1 MRTVEKVLVVG
12 NSVRNIACS
21 ARKAGYIVYAL
32 DRFGDVDMRKCANKA
47 QILKNIPCN
56 ELRKI
61 VESFGD
67 FDAIIPG
74 PGFENLKLKNTLSN
88 PLNIIE
94 DAGDKSKLPGKMNS
108 MGIPHP
114 STESADK
121 ADGMGFPLMVKPKA
135 GSGGMKNIIIRNETE
150 MRNFQTRNDS
160 HDFIAQEFV
169 KGIPCSASLIST
181 GDDAV
186 VVALN
191 EQLIGLPWLTRVPFA
206 YCGNITPF
214 HTKFKAEMVQYAL
227 QIAMEFKLRGSNGVD
242 FMLTDKGIQVI
253 EINPRFQGSLD
264 TVELST
270 GMSIFD
276 AHIRSFEGELPK
288 LRGFQCFAA
297 KTIIFAEKELVIT
310 REISD
315 ILIRCMNKGRAA
327 DIPTP
332 GAIIQPDEP
341 ITTMLSTAR
350 TRMTVLDSV
359 RKSSQHIKRRTEA

>member
-1 MRTVEKVLVVG
+1 MKTVRKVLVVG

-32 DRFGDVDMRKCANKA
+32 DRFGDVDTRKCANKT
-47 QILKNIPCN
+47 QILENIPFN
-56 ELRKI
+56 ELHKI
-61 VESFGD
+61 VDSFGD

-74 PGFENLKLKNTLSN
+74 PGFEKMKLKNTLST
-88 PLNIIE
+88 PLKIIE
-94 DAGDKSKLPGKMNS
+94 DASDKSKLPGKMNS

-114 STESADK
+114 RTESIEK
-121 ADGMGFPLMVKPKA
+121 SDGMGFPLMVKPKV

-150 MRNFQTRNDS
+150 MKDFQNRSDS
-160 HDFIAQEFV
+160 NDFIAQEFV
-169 KGIPCSASLIST
+169 EGIPCSASLIST

-191 EQLIGLPWLTRVPFA
+191 EQLIGTPWLTRIPFA

-214 HTKFKAEMVQYAL
+214 HTKFKADMEQYAL
-227 QIAMEFKLRGSNGVD
+227 QIAMEFKLQGSNGVD
-242 FMLTDKGIQVI
+242 FMLTNKGVQVI

-276 AHIRSFEGELPK
+276 AHIRSFDGELPE

-297 KTIIFAEKELVIT
+297 KTIIFAEKELIISQD
-310 REISD
+310 ISD
-315 ILIRCMNKGRAA
+315 TLIENMNKGRAA
-327 DIPTP
+327 DIPAR
-332 GAIIQPDEP
+332 GVVVQPDEP

-350 TRMTVLDSV
+350 TRMTVMDKV
-359 RKSSQHIKRRTEA
+359 RSSSLHIKRRTEA

>member
-1 MRTVEKVLVVG
+1 MKTVKKVLILG

-32 DRFGDVDMRKCANKA
+32 DRFGDVDTRKCANKA
-47 QILKNIPCN
+47 QILENVPCN

-61 VESFGD
+61 VEAFD
-67 FDAIIPG
+67 DIDAIIPG
-74 PGFENLKLKNTLSN
+74 PGFENLKLKNTLGN
-88 PLNIIE
+88 PLKIIE
-94 DAGDKSKLPGKMNS
+94 DAGDKSKLPKKLNS

-114 STESADK
+114 ETESVVRS
-121 ADGMGFPLMVKPKA
+121 DGMGFPLMVKPKA

-150 MRNFQTRNDS
+150 MKDFQNRSDS

-191 EQLIGLPWLTRVPFA
+191 EQLIGTPWLTRIPFA

-214 HTKFKAEMVQYAL
+214 HTKFQEEMMQYAL
-227 QIAMEFKLRGSNGVD
+227 QIALEFKLQGSNGVD
-242 FMLTDKGIQVI
+242 FMLTDKGVQVI

-276 AHIRSFEGELPK
+276 AHIRSFEGELPE

-315 ILIRCMNKGRAA
+315 TLIECMNKGRAA
-327 DIPTP
+327 DIPTR
-332 GAIIQPDEP
+332 GAVIQPDEP
-341 ITTMLSTAR
+341 ITTMLSRAWTRTAALQ
-350 TRMTVLDSV
+350 TV
-359 RKSSQHIKRRTEA
+359 RKYSQHIKRRTEA

>member
-1 MRTVEKVLVVG
+1 MKKVKKVLVLG

-21 ARKAGYIVYAL
+21 GRKAGYIVYAL
-32 DRFGDVDMRKCANKA
+32 DRFGDVDTRKCANKT
-47 QILKNIPCN
+47 QILENIPFN
-56 ELRKI
+56 ELHKI
-61 VESFGD
+61 VESFD
-67 FDAIIPG
+67 DIDAIIPG
-74 PGFENLKLKNTLSN
+74 PGFENLVLKNTLSN
-88 PLNIIE
+88 PLKIIE
-94 DAGDKSKLPGKMNS
+94 DAGDKSKLAEKMNS

-114 STESADK
+114 KTELADK
-121 ADGMGFPLMVKPKA
+121 ADDMGFPLMVKPKT
-135 GSGGMKNIIIRNETE
+135 GSGGMKNLIIRNETE
-150 MRNFQTRNDS
+150 MNDFQNRSDS

-186 VVALN
+186 VVAIN
-191 EQLIGLPWLTRVPFA
+191 EQLIGLPWLTRIPFA

-214 HTKFKAEMVQYAL
+214 HTEFKAEMEKYAL
-227 QIAMEFKLRGSNGVD
+227 QIAMEFKLQGSNGVD
-242 FMLTDKGIQVI
+242 FMLTDKGVQVI

-276 AHIRSFEGELPK
+276 AHIRSFEGELPE

-310 REISD
+310 RDISD
-315 ILIRCMNKGRAA
+315 TLIECMNKGRAA
-327 DIPTP
+327 DIPHR
-332 GAIIQPDEP
+332 GVVIGPDEP

-350 TRMTVLDSV
+350 TRMTVLDKV
-359 RKSSQHIKRRTEA
+359 RRSSMHIKRRTEG

>member
-1 MRTVEKVLVVG
+1 MITVKKVLVVG
-12 NSVRNIACS
+12 NSVRNIVCS

-32 DRFGDVDMRKCANKA
+32 DRFGDVDTRKCANKT
-47 QILKNIPCN
+47 QILENTSD
-56 ELRKI
+56 LHKI
-61 VESFGD
+61 IESFGD

-88 PLNIIE
+88 PLKIME
-94 DAGDKSKLPGKMNS
+94 DASDKSKLPEKMNS

-114 STESADK
+114 ETESADK

-135 GSGGMKNIIIRNETE
+135 GSGGMKNIIVRNETE
-150 MRNFQTRNDS
+150 MNDFQNRGDS

-186 VVALN
+186 VVAIN
-191 EQLIGLPWLTRVPFA
+191 EQLIGLPWLTRIPFA

-227 QIAMEFKLRGSNGVD
+227 QIAGEFKLQGSNGVD
-242 FMLTDKGIQVI
+242 FMLTDKGVQVI

-270 GMSIFD
+270 GLSIFD
-276 AHIRSFEGELPK
+276 AHIRSFKGELPE
-288 LRGFQCFAA
+288 LREFRCFAA

-310 REISD
+310 RDISET
-315 ILIRCMNKGRAA
+315 LIECMNKGRAA
-327 DIPTP
+327 DIPTR
-332 GAIIQPDEP
+332 GAVIRPDEP

-350 TRMTVLDSV
+350 TRMTVMDKV
-359 RKSSQHIKRRTEA
+359 RSSSMHIKRRTEA

>member
-1 MRTVEKVLVVG
+1 MKTVRKVLVVG

-47 QILKNIPCN
+47 QILENIPGN
-56 ELRKI
+56 DLSKI
-61 VESFGD
+61 VDSFGD
-67 FDAIIPG
+67 IDAIIPG
-74 PGFENLKLKNTLSN
+74 PGFENLELKNTLSN
-88 PLNIIE
+88 PLKIIE

-108 MGIPHP
+108 MDIPHP
-114 STESADK
+114 KTELADK

-150 MRNFQTRNDS
+150 MNDFQNRSDS

-181 GDDAV
+181 VDDAV

-214 HTKFKAEMVQYAL
+214 HTKFKTEMVQYAL
-227 QIAMEFKLRGSNGVD
+227 QIAMEFKLQGSNGVD
-242 FMLTDKGIQVI
+242 FMLTDKGVQVI

-276 AHIRSFEGELPK
+276 AHIRSFEGDLPELK
-288 LRGFQCFAA
+288 VFQCFAA
-297 KTIIFAEKELVIT
+297 KAIIFAEKELVIT

-315 ILIRCMNKGRAA
+315 TLIKCMNKGRAA
-327 DIPTP
+327 DIPTQ
-332 GAIIQPDEP
+332 GVAIKPDEP
-341 ITTMLSTAR
+341 ITTMLSTGW
-350 TRMTVLDSV
+350 TRRTVLNTV
-359 RKSSQHIKRRTEA
+359 RKFSQHIKRRTEA